1 MDKPTLVVIGNGM
14 AGARL
19 VETLCELAPAR
30 YRILMI
36 GDEAHAAYNRI
47 MLTPVL
53 SGEKSFDD
61 IMTHDAQWYERHGV
75 TFMASSP
82 VTAID
87 REVRTVLVR
96 EQSLRYD
103 HLVIATGSRPFMPCL
118 PGMDLPGIY
127 GFRNQ
132 HDVENILRGD
142 YAGQPAVVIGGG
154 VLGVEA
160 AAALAL
166 RGMQVSILHRG
177 PYLMDQLLDEHAAEL
192 LRVSLLSRGI
202 ETVLQAETVAYLA
215 SDTGSV
221 QAVKLRDDREIPAL
235 RVVVAAGV
243 RPDIALA
250 QAAGL
255 ECARGILVSD
265 KLHTS
270 DPHISAIGECCQLGE
285 LTFGLVAPCWQQAD
299 TLAARLAGVDAEPF
313 TVQNVPLRLKVT
325 GIDLFCAGELHG
337 DQQAQIHTTFDPF
350 DGHYRRLLLR
360 DNQLKGVLLWG
371 DISDGPDYFSRFGN
385 PSIPQAPLSV
395 FNLTETHHG
404 KTPAMTLKPPTES
417 LSHEIAR
424 SDAMSKPVL
433 VIAGHGMVGH
443 HFLQQLVERELHL
456 QYQVIVFAEEP
467 SPAYD
472 RVHLSE
478 FFSGRSAE
486 SLSMVEAGFFES
498 TGIEL
503 RLAHGIEHIDT
514 LHRFVVDRQ
523 GRQTAY
529 DLLVLATGSYPFVPP
544 IPGNDAPGCLV
555 YRTLEDLVAIQA
567 CAEQGTIG
575 VVVGGGLLG
584 LEAAN
589 ALKHLGLQTHV
600 VEFAP
605 RLMGVQLDEGG
616 AAMLR
621 RKIEALGVQVHT
633 GKETREIVA
642 GETQRYRMQFAD
654 GSHLET
660 DLVLFSAGIR
670 PRDQLARE
678 CGLEVGPRGGIVI
691 NDQCR
696 TSDPAIFAI
705 GECAL
710 WNGQIFGLVAPGYQM
725 ARTLADTLSGSDVA
739 FKGADMSTKLKLLGV
754 EVASVGD
761 AHGRTPGSQSYSWVD
776 GPAEVYKKI
785 VVSQDSKRLLGAVL
799 VGDSNQY
806 STLLQMILNDMPL
819 PASPEGLILPASAG
833 AAPHSLGV
841 AALPDGAQICSCH
854 NVSKSDICDAV
865 KGGCGDMAAIKSC
878 TKAATGCGGCAALTK
893 QVMEF
898 ALTEMGID
906 VKKDVCEH
914 FAYSRQ
920 EIYHLVRMDN
930 LRSFDELIARHG
942 HGHGCEICKPLVGS
956 ILASCWN
963 DYLLKPQHLPLQ
975 DTNDR
980 YFANIQKDGTYSVVP
995 RVPAGEITPDG
1006 LIAIGLV
1013 AKRYNLYT
1021 KITGG
1026 QRVDL
1031 FGARLEQLPEIW
1043 QQLVDAGF
1051 ETGHAYGK
1059 SLRTVKSCV
1068 GSNWCRYGVQDSTA
1082 LALQLESRYK
1092 GLRSPHKI
1100 KMAVSGC
1107 TRECAEAQSKDV
1119 GVIATDKGWNLY
1131 VCGNGGMKPR
1141 HADLLA
1147 QDMSTEALI
1156 RTVDRFLMF
1165 YIRTADR
1172 LQRTST
1178 WMDNLEGGMDYLRQV
1193 VLEDSLNIG
1202 AELESEMN
1210 AVVGT
1215 YQCEWQT
1222 TLADPDRLALF
1233 RPFVNSNQ
1241 PDEAVVMV
1249 EERQQV
1255 RPANAEERAA
1265 LKPVVVNQPVI
1276 AVQGWVD
1283 VCELSE
1289 IPANAGMAARLANR
1303 QIALFHLPDHPQQV
1317 FALSNHEPDSDA
1329 NVLARGLVGDVKGEP
1344 VVISPLYKQRFRLL
1358 DGRSMDD
1365 AHSALSVWPVKVDGG
1380 RVWVQEQPLNR
1391 VARVPEN
1398 IETVSL

>member
-1 MDKPTLVVIGNGM
+1 MDKPVLVVIGNGM
-14 AGARL
+14 AGVRL
-19 VETLCELAPAR
+19 VETLCKLAPAR
-30 YRILMI
+30 YRIVVI
-36 GDEAHAAYNRI
+36 GDEAQPAYNRI

-53 SGEKSFDD
+53 AGEKRFAD
-61 IMTHDAQWYERHGV
+61 IITHDSAWYERYNV
-75 TFMASSP
+75 TLIAGFP

-87 REVRTVLVR
+87 REAHT
-96 EQSLRYD
+96 LRVNGQTLDYD
-103 HLVIATGSRPFMPCL
+103 RLVIATGSLPFMPPL
-118 PGMDLPGIY
+118 PGADLPGIY

-132 HDVENILRGD
+132 RDVENILHELV
-142 YAGQPAVVIGGG
+142 AGQPTVVIGGG
-154 VLGVEA
+154 VLGIEA

-166 RGMQVSILHRG
+166 RGMQVTLLHRG
-177 PYLMDQLLDEHAAEL
+177 PHLMDQHLDPQAAALLHETLMA
-192 LRVSLLSRGI
+192 RGI
-202 ETVLQAETVAYLA
+202 ETLLAAETVAYSADEAGHL
-215 SDTGSV
+215 
-221 QAVKLRDDREIPAL
+221 QAVKLRDGRSIPAR
-235 RVVVAAGV
+235 RVIVAAGV
-243 RPDIALA
+243 RPNIALA

-255 ECARGILVSD
+255 DCARGIVVNDRLQ
-265 KLHTS
+265 TA

-285 LTFGLVAPCWQQAD
+285 QTFGLVAPCWQQAE
-299 TLAARLAGVDAEPF
+299 TLAAELAGMSAPPVGVHD
-313 TVQNVPLRLKVT
+313 VPLRLKVT
-325 GIDLFCAGELHG
+325 GIHLFCAGTLHAG
-337 DQQAQIHTTFDPF
+337 HDAEIHTTFDPF
-350 DGHYRRLLLR
+350 DGHYRRLLIQN
-360 DNQLKGVLLWG
+360 NQLKGVLLWG
-371 DISDGPDYFSRFGN
+371 DINDGPAYVARLGHPQSSLFTPETPN
-385 PSIPQAPLSV
+385 PISLKEPLS
-395 FNLTETHHG
+395 L
-404 KTPAMTLKPPTES
+404 
-417 LSHEIAR
+417 EIAR
-424 SDAMSKPVL
+424 SNVMSKPVL
-433 VIAGHGMVGH
+433 VMAGHGMVGH
-443 HFLQQLVERELHL
+443 HLLQQLVERELHL
-456 QYQVIVFAEEP
+456 HYQIIVFAEETR
-467 SPAYD
+467 PAYD

-478 FFSGRSAE
+478 YFSGRSAE
-486 SLSMVEAGFFES
+486 SLSMVESEFFAS

-503 RLAHGIEHIDT
+503 RLGHGIEH
-514 LHRFVVDRQ
+514 VDRNRRYVIDKQ

-529 DLLVLATGSYPFVPP
+529 DVLVLATGSYPFVPP
-544 IPGNDAPGCLV
+544 IAGNDMPGCLV
-555 YRTLEDLVAIQA
+555 YRTIDDLEAIQA
-567 CAEQGTIG
+567 CAEKGRVG

-589 ALKHLGLQTHV
+589 ALKHLGLETHV

-633 GKETREIVA
+633 SKETREITQ
-642 GETQRYRMQFAD
+642 GENSRYRMVFAD
-654 GSHLET
+654 GSHLES

-691 NDQCR
+691 DDRCR
-696 TSDPAIFAI
+696 TSDPAIFAV

-725 ARTLADTLSGSDVA
+725 ARTLAETLAGGEAA
-739 FKGADMSTKLKLLGV
+739 FTGADMSTKLKLLGV

-761 AHGRTPGSQSYSWVD
+761 AHGRTPGSESYSWVD
-776 GPAEVYKKI
+776 GPAEIYKKI
-785 VVSQDSKRLLGAVL
+785 VVSADRKRLLGAVL
-799 VGDSNQY
+799 VGDSSEY
-806 STLLQMILNDMPL
+806 STLLQMMLNAMPL

-833 AAPHSLGV
+833 GAPQALGV

-854 NVSKSDICDAV
+854 NVSKSDICNAV
-865 KGGCGDMAAIKSC
+865 KDGCGDMAGIKSC

-898 ALTEMGID
+898 ALSEMGVE
-906 VKKDVCEH
+906 VKKDICEH
-914 FAYSRQ
+914 FAWSRQ
-920 EIYHLVRMDN
+920 EIYHLVRVGN
-930 LRSFDELIARHG
+930 IRSFDELISKHG
-942 HGHGCEICKPLVGS
+942 QGHGCEICKPLVGS
-956 ILASCWN
+956 VLASCWN

-980 YFANIQKDGTYSVVP
+980 FFANIQKDGTYSVVP
-995 RVPAGEITPDG
+995 RIPAGEITPDG
-1006 LIAIGLV
+1006 LIAIGQI
-1013 AKRYNLYT
+1013 AKRYSLYT

-1043 QQLVDAGF
+1043 QQLVEAGF

-1082 LALQLESRYK
+1082 LALALENRYK

-1147 QDMSTEALI
+1147 QDLSTETLI

-1178 WMDNLEGGMDYLRQV
+1178 WMDNLEGGMEYLRQV
-1193 VLEDSLNIG
+1193 VLEDSLHI
-1202 AELESEMN
+1202 ATELENEMN
-1210 AVVGT
+1210 AVVET

-1222 TLADPDRLALF
+1222 TLATPDRLALF
-1233 RPFVNSNQ
+1233 KPFVNS
-1241 PDEAVVMV
+1241 
-1249 EERQQV
+1249 EEPV
-1255 RPANAEERAA
+1255 RT
-1265 LKPVVVNQPVI
+1265 L
-1276 AVQGWVD
+1276 QGWVEICD
-1283 VCELSE
+1283 LSE
-1289 IPANAGMAARLANR
+1289 IPANAGMAARLTNQ
-1303 QIALFHLPDHPQQV
+1303 QIALFYLPDHPQKV
-1317 FALSNHEPDSDA
+1317 FALSNHEPNSDA
-1329 NVLARGLVGDVKGEP
+1329 NVLARGMLGDVKGEP
-1344 VVISPLYKQRFRLL
+1344 VVISPLYKQRFRLR
-1358 DGRSMDD
+1358 DGRSVDD
-1365 AHSALSVWPVKVDGG
+1365 GQSTLSVWPVKVEGG
-1380 RVWVQEQPLNR
+1380 RVWVQEDPESHTARR
-1391 VARVPEN
+1391 VEM